1 MNNKKAIRHS
11 KQKRKSAPT
20 SYWLTA
26 RATGL
31 FRSLPLEGTL
41 PLQKNPLCFEA
52 VQAVC
57 RICKSMG
64 ESLLTPRM
72 TVQRAMGEAFLL
84 ESLTILLFP
93 KYLLSWYAPTGLAV
107 PTAQILLPDHSWNG
121 RGKEAATVAQAQL
134 LHRLPHL
141 YLLHL

>member
-93 KYLLSWYAPTGLAV
+93 KYYLGMPPQVLLYPQHRSFCLITHG
-107 PTAQILLPDHSWNG
+107 TAEVKRQ
-121 RGKEAATVAQAQL
+121 QL
-134 LHRLPHL
+134 LLRMVTS
-141 YLLHL
+141 